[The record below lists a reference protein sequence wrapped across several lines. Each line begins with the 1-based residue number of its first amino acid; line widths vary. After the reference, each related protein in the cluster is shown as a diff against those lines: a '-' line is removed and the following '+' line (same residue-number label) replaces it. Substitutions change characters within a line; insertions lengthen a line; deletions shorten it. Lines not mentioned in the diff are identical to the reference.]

1 MTPVRIGIRVTGHLI
16 DFCSVDA
23 LELPDGASISDAI
36 FLLGIPVEQV
46 GLVSIDG
53 QAVSKAKRDDLIQN
67 EQSEIEIIIEYLPQQ
82 KTQEETEKII
92 NEIITTNNL
101 ESIKDMGKLMSIIK
115 NDYAGEVDMGLVGK
129 IAKSK
134 LVN

>member
-53 QAVSKAKRDDLIQN
+53 QAVSKAKRDDFRLVEGN
-67 EQSEIEIIIEYLPQQ
+67 EMVVMAPL
-82 KTQEETEKII
+82 T
-92 NEIITTNNL
+92 
-101 ESIKDMGKLMSIIK
+101 G
-115 NDYAGEVDMGLVGK
+115 G
-129 IAKSK
+129 
-134 LVN
+134 